1 MVDTVMSRQEKIIL
15 CALSDV
21 VIKEAIKSKVENKDL
36 TVVFIDDAAQLVDF
50 LEKKIPRL
58 LVLQSDLKGFSLLSL
73 IPWIQSLPFFLEIMV
88 ILSESEKQLE
98 TKLLK
103 QGVIEVL
110 FSPIKHLDR
119 LEHSIQKALEA
130 CYLHE
135 KLETFGDIEET
146 DESQGAL
153 IGKSASMLAVYELIR
168 SVAPTS
174 SNVLITGESGTGK
187 ELIAKAIHRNS
198 KRRDKAFIVINCAAM
213 PETLFESELFGY
225 VRGAFTG
232 AGQDKM
238 GLFESANEGSIFLDE
253 IGEVPLGTQSKLLR
267 VLQEGEIKRLGEGIN
282 RHINVRLIAA
292 TNRDLSEMVDK
303 GLFREDLFYRLN
315 VIQIHAPSLRDRK
328 EDIPLLAQRMTRL
341 GSAKLGKKKMRLS
354 AEVLEA
360 FKAYSWP
367 GNVRELENILER
379 ALVLGTGD
387 VISLKELPPK
397 LLSQSFY
404 LGDQDEINIYD
415 LKYKDAK
422 KRALHHFNRSYIM
435 NLLEKVEGNI
445 SHASEKA
452 GLDRSNFKKII
463 RRYVPKNKKLARG
476 QDDD

>member
-1 MVDTVMSRQEKIIL
+1 MSRQEEIIL
-15 CALSDV
+15 CALSDDSLKE
-21 VIKEAIKSKVENKDL
+21 VIKNKIQNKNL
-36 TVVFIDDAAQLVDF
+36 TIVFIDDAAQLVDF
-50 LEKKIPRL
+50 LEKRIPRL
-58 LVLQSDLKGFSLLSL
+58 LVMQSDLKGFSLLSL

-103 QGVIEVL
+103 QGVIDVL
-110 FSPIKHLDR
+110 FLPLTHIDH

-135 KLETFGDIEET
+135 KLETFGDI
-146 DESQGAL
+146 DEKEGGL
-153 IGKSASMLAVYELIR
+153 GTLVGKSAAMLAVYELIR
-168 SVAPTS
+168 NVAPTD
-174 SNVLITGESGTGK
+174 SNVLISGESGTGK

-232 AGQDKM
+232 ANQDKM
-238 GLFESANEGSIFLDE
+238 GLFESANDGSIFLDE
-253 IGEVPLGTQSKLLR
+253 IGEVPMGTQAKLLR
-267 VLQEGEIKRLGEGIN
+267 VLQEGEIRRLGESYN
-282 RHINVRLIAA
+282 RHVNVRLIAA
-292 TNRDLSEMVDK
+292 TNRDLGEMVEK
-303 GLFREDLFYRLN
+303 GLFREDLYYRLN
-315 VIQIHAPSLRDRK
+315 VISIHAPPLRDRK
-328 EDIPLLAQRMTRL
+328 EDIPLLAQRITRL

-360 FKAYSWP
+360 FKVYSWP
-367 GNVRELENILER
+367 GNVRELENVLER
-379 ALVLGTGD
+379 ALVLGSGD
-387 VISLKELPPK
+387 VISVKELPPK

-404 LGDQDEINIYD
+404 LGDLDEINIYD
-415 LKYKDAK
+415 LKYKEAK

-435 NLLEKVEGNI
+435 NILEKVEGNI

-463 RRYVPKNKKLARG
+463 RRYVPKNKNVS
-476 QDDD
+476 